1 MMVLGGPQGTDGN
14 DVMKRHGD
22 NENDESLGDARET
35 RGSNS
40 EMREES
46 IRIRTTFQDSPTGEI
61 DCRNTRKYVGK
72 TILSENCAF
81 FEKNRENSRDDYGC
95 QDC

>member
-1 MMVLGGPQGTDGN
+1 MTVLGGPQGTDSN

-35 RGSNS
+35 GGSNS
-40 EMREES
+40 EMRERS
-46 IRIRTTFQDSPTGEI
+46 IRTTFQDSPTGEI

-72 TILSENCAF
+72 TKLSENCVF
-81 FEKNRENSRDDYGC
+81 FEKKLRKFPE
-95 QDC
+95 